1 MIPPMLAQPF
11 IENSIEHGI
20 KYKETTGHIEIRF
33 HLEDDLIRFEVDDDG
48 VGREKAREIELKQN
62 RIHRSLSTSITHDRL
77 VRLNKKSKAKIRLE
91 IIDLKNDLGEACGT
105 KVTFGIPV
113 VER

>member
-11 IENSIEHGI
+11 IENAVEHGI
-20 KYKETTGHIEIRF
+20 KYKDTTDHIEIRF
-33 HLEDDLIRFEVDDDG
+33 YQEDNLIRFEVEDDG

-62 RIHRSLSTSITHDRL
+62 RMHRSLSTSITQERL
-77 VRLNKKSKAKIRLE
+77 VKLNKKSKAKIRMD
-91 IIDLKNDLGEACGT
+91 IVDLKNSFGEACGT
-105 KVTFGIPV
+105 RVTFGIPV